1 MSNQTSEQE
10 LELISEIKEVRL
22 MLEDEYERLT
32 LGQQKHLLLVL
43 ERAEQRLRDLKA
55 QEARNG

>member
-1 MSNQTSEQE
+1 MSNQMSERE

-22 MLEDEYERLT
+22 MLEDEDERLT

-43 ERAEQRLRDLKA
+43 ERAEQRLRDLKV
-55 QEARNG
+55 QETRNG

>member
-1 MSNQTSEQE
+1 
-10 LELISEIKEVRL
+10 
-22 MLEDEYERLT
+22 MLEDENERLT

-43 ERAEQRLRDLKA
+43 ERAEQRLRDLKV